1 MIKIVK
7 EMEKNLVL
15 IESDCG
21 KNISFGMGE
30 AKQMILPKE
39 TIEYVFEVDSEDNH
53 EAQQT

>member
-21 KNISFGMGE
+21 KNLSFGMGE